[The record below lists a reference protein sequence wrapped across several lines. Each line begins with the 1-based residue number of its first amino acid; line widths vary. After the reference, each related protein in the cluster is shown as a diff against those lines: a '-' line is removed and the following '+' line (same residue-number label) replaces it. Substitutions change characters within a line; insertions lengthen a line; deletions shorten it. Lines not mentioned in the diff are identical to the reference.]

1 MDAGTFYI
9 MMKENQKIMNGLFAV
24 WDACLCVLSMALA
37 FFLHFSHYGGAFY
50 IGLDYYM
57 RLMLFV
63 VPAFFLIYHY
73 FGLHDSFRHSNMISE
88 AGKVF
93 QSNAIGVVFV
103 FVLVFFLKE
112 VHVSRMVILLFGL
125 INFALDSLS
134 RAALRKLLRRMRAAG
149 YNIKH
154 LLLVGWNDVSAEF
167 FDRVTANRSLGYEFA
182 GYLSHGRVS
191 TSGRNISYAG
201 GFGTLPYLLNR
212 GGIDEVVISLDYA
225 DFSELGGIID
235 ACEKAGV
242 KSNLL
247 PFYTKFLPTRPFID
261 EVEGM
266 PLINIRRIPL
276 DNMLN
281 SFSKR
286 LLDLAVSAIMLLVL
300 SPLMLTAAVGVRLSS
315 PGPIFYSQERT
326 GRNKRIF
333 RMYKFRSMRVQA
345 GDMTTWGT
353 EDDGRRTN
361 FGAFLRRYSI
371 DELPQLFNVLKGDM
385 SLVGPRPER
394 PYFVDRFREEIPLYM
409 LKHLVRPGIT
419 GWAQVNGWR
428 GDTSIEERIKCDIYY
443 IENWTFLLDVKI
455 LLLTALKGF
464 VNKSERLSR

>member
-1 MDAGTFYI
+1 MI
-9 MMKENQKIMNGLFAV
+9 KENQKILNGLFAV
-24 WDACLCVLSMALA
+24 GDAGICVLSMALA
-37 FFLHFSHYGGAFY
+37 FFFRFFHYGEAVP

-57 RLMLFV
+57 RLMVLV

-73 FGLHDSFRHSNMISE
+73 FGLHDSFRHSSLISE
-88 AGKVF
+88 VGKVF
-93 QSNAIGVVFV
+93 RSNVIGVVFV

-112 VHVSRMVILLFGL
+112 VHVSRMVVFLFGL
-125 INFALDSLS
+125 INFALSSLG
-134 RAALRKLLRRMRAAG
+134 RAVLRKLLRKMRAAG
-149 YNIKH
+149 YNVKR

-167 FDRVTANRSLGYEFA
+167 FDRVTANRTLGYEFT
-182 GYLSHGRVS
+182 GYLSHSKVS
-191 TSGRNISYAG
+191 TAGRKIAYAG
-201 GFGTLPYLLNR
+201 GFGTLPYLLER
-212 GGIDEVVISLDYA
+212 GGVDEVVISLDYTE
-225 DFSELGGIID
+225 FSELGGIID

-247 PFYTKFLPTRPFID
+247 PFYTKYLPTRPFID
-261 EVEGM
+261 DVEGM
-266 PLINIRRIPL
+266 PLINLRRIPL

-281 SFSKR
+281 SLSKR
-286 LLDLAVSAIMLLVL
+286 LLDIVVSAVMLAAL
-300 SPLMLTAAVGVRLSS
+300 SPLMLAAALGVRLSS
-315 PGPIFYSQERT
+315 PGPVLYSQERM

-333 RMYKFRSMRVQA
+333 KMYKFRSMRVEA
-345 GDMTTWGT
+345 GDATTWGT
-353 EDDGRRTN
+353 KDDGRRTK

-371 DELPQLFNVLKGDM
+371 DERPQLFNVLKGDM

-443 IENWTFLLDVKI
+443 IENWTFLLDIKI
-455 LLLTALKGF
+455 LFLTALRGF
-464 VNKSERLSR
+464 VNKNEELPG

>member
-1 MDAGTFYI
+1 MI
-9 MMKENQKIMNGLFAV
+9 KENQKILNGLFAV
-24 WDACLCVLSMALA
+24 WDACVCMISIVLA
-37 FFLHFSHYGGAFY
+37 FYLHFYGYRGSDY
-50 IGLDYYM
+50 IGLGYYLN
-57 RLMLFV
+57 LMLYV
-63 VPAFFLIYHY
+63 VPAYFLIYHY
-73 FGLHDSFRHSNMISE
+73 FGLHDSFRYRSLLSE
-88 AGKVF
+88 VGKVC
-93 QSNAIGVVFV
+93 QSNVIGVVFV

-112 VHVSRMVILLFGL
+112 VHISRIVIFLFGL
-125 INFALDSLS
+125 LNSVFSALS
-134 RAALRKLLRRMRAAG
+134 RAAARRLLRGMRAAG

-167 FDRVTANRSLGYEFA
+167 FDRVTSNRALGCEFA
-182 GYLSHGRVS
+182 GYLSHSKVS
-191 TSGRNISYAG
+191 TGGRKIAYAG
-201 GFGTLPYLLNR
+201 GFGTLPYLLER

-225 DFSELGGIID
+225 EFSELSGIID
-235 ACEKAGV
+235 ICEKAGV

-247 PFYTKFLPTRPFID
+247 PFYTKYLPTRPYID

-286 LLDLAVSAIMLLVL
+286 LLDLAVSILMLAVF
-300 SPLMLTAAVGVRLSS
+300 SPLMLAAAIGVKLSS
-315 PGPIFYSQERT
+315 PGPVFYSQERM

-333 RMYKFRSMRVQA
+333 RMVKFRSMRVQS
-345 GDMTTWGT
+345 GDATTWGT
-353 EDDGRRTN
+353 RDDGRRTK
-361 FGAFLRRYSI
+361 FGAFLRKYSI

-394 PYFVDRFREEIPLYM
+394 PYFVDRFRGEIPLYM

-443 IENWTFLLDVKI
+443 IENWTFLLDIKI
-455 LLLTALKGF
+455 LLLTLLRGF
-464 VNKSERLSR
+464 VNRNEDLPG

>member
-1 MDAGTFYI
+1 MI
-9 MMKENQKIMNGLFAV
+9 KENQRILNGLFAV
-24 WDACLCVLSMALA
+24 WDACVCVLSMALA
-37 FFLHFSHYGGAFY
+37 FFLHFFHYGGQFY
-50 IGLDYYM
+50 IGIDYYM
-57 RLMLFV
+57 HLMLFI
-63 VPAFFLIYHY
+63 VPAYFLFYHY
-73 FGLHDSFRHSNMISE
+73 FGLHDSFRHGTLIAE
-88 AGKVF
+88 VGKVF

-112 VHVSRMVILLFGL
+112 VHVSRMVIFLFGL
-125 INFALDSLS
+125 VNFAFGSLN
-134 RAALRKLLRRMRAAG
+134 RAVLRKLLRRMRASG

-167 FDRVTANRSLGYEFA
+167 FDRVTANRSLGYDFS
-182 GYLSHGRVS
+182 GYLSHSKIS
-191 TSGRNISYAG
+191 TSGRKIAYAG
-201 GFGTLPYLLNR
+201 GFGTLPYLLER
-212 GGIDEVVISLDYA
+212 GDIDEVVISLDYA
-225 DFSELGGIID
+225 EFSELGGIID
-235 ACEKAGV
+235 TCEKAGV

-247 PFYTKFLPTRPFID
+247 PFYTKYLPTRPFID

-286 LLDLAVSAIMLLVL
+286 LLDIAVSAVMLLVL
-300 SPLMLTAAVGVRLSS
+300 SPLMLAAAVGVRLSS
-315 PGPIFYSQERT
+315 PGPVFYSQERM

-345 GDMTTWGT
+345 GDATTWGT
-353 EDDGRRTN
+353 KDDGRRTK
-361 FGAFLRRYSI
+361 FGAFLRKYSI
-371 DELPQLFNVLKGDM
+371 DELPQLFNVLRGDM

-443 IENWTFLLDVKI
+443 IENWTFLLDIKI
-455 LLLTALKGF
+455 LLLTVLKGF
-464 VNKSERLSR
+464 VNKSEDLPG